1 MSNYLKKY
9 NIQFLALTLI
19 FLITRY
25 NGLNFVI
32 EKEFFFEQNYINA
45 IQNNFYEYS
54 SFNHT
59 ILYGNLLLN
68 KLFFTLSEIFDVEYK
83 IFFYL
88 FNVCSSFFLLLVYL
102 KISHI
107 FFKKKPSYK
116 FPLNFS

>member
-68 KLFFTLSEIFDVEYK
+68 KLLLTEVNIVEYDEG
-83 IFFYL
+83 IILRF
-88 FNVCSSFFLLLVYL
+88 
-102 KISHI
+102 
-107 FFKKKPSYK
+107 
-116 FPLNFS
+116 